1 MRVLVA
7 CEFSGLVRDAFIAHG
22 HDALSC
28 DLLPSERPGP
38 HFQGDVLELLDQSWD
53 LMVAFPPCTHLC
65 ASGARWWKEK
75 REDGRQQAAVEFV
88 RKLWAAPIL
97 RAAIENPVGLLSR
110 VIGKPT
116 QIIQPWQFGHPD
128 LKATCLWL
136 RGLAPL
142 VPTNVV
148 EPEFKIDG
156 KGRRSSR
163 IHRMSA
169 GPERAR
175 ERSRTFS
182 GIAEAMAEQW
192 GGVK

>member
-110 VIGKPT
+110 VTGKPT

-148 EPEFKIDG
+148 EPGFKIDG

>member
-7 CEFSGLVRDAFIAHG
+7 CEFSGLVRDAFIARG

-28 DLLPSERPGP
+28 DLLSSERPGP
-38 HFQGDVLELLDQSWD
+38 HFQGDVLSLLGQPWD
-53 LMVAFPPCTHLC
+53 LMIAFPPCTHLC

-75 REDGRQQAAVEFV
+75 REDGRQQAAVGFV
-88 RKLWAAPIL
+88 QKLWAAEIP
-97 RAAIENPVGLLSR
+97 RVAIENPVGLLSG
-110 VIGKPT
+110 VLGKPT
-116 QIIQPWQFGHPD
+116 QIIQPYQFGHPD

-136 RGLAPL
+136 RGLPPL
-142 VPTNVV
+142 TPTNVV

-175 ERSRTFS
+175 ERSRTFE

-192 GGVK
+192 GGIK